1 MDYTLPKSVDAI
13 ENAIKTALK
22 NIQPN
27 EKEGYYL
34 NGSSF
39 ANGPGRGKGIHVSP
53 AEDLLRQIL

>member
-1 MDYTLPKSVDAI
+1 MDAI